1 MSYKINSNK
10 KIDQN
15 LVSLINILTEHKIN
29 YWICHGTLLGI
40 IRDKKLIPWDHD
52 IDIGVIEN
60 KKYRK
65 ILPIILKKEG
75 FKEIKKTFLE
85 NDGMLK
91 FVKNGGREVDINFYQ
106 IDKNKKTVFVK
117 WYIPKNFLMK
127 IIDALSF
134 AKTYKG
140 NSSKLINMFG
150 FSENFFLYLK
160 KILVSSGVFYSH
172 AGYSHDKNYALKIKK
187 YNFCGLKI
195 FVPSD
200 FNDYLRDLYGE
211 KWKIPIKKYNW
222 IKHSPSTILFQS
234 K

>member
-10 KIDQN
+10 KIDRN
-15 LVSLINILTEHKIN
+15 LVSLINILTENKIN

-40 IRDKKLIPWDHD
+40 IRDKNLIPWDHD
-52 IDIGVIEN
+52 IDIGVMEN

-65 ILPIILKKEG
+65 ILPILLKQKG
-75 FKEIKKTFLE
+75 FKEIKKTFLD

-91 FVKNGGREVDINFYQ
+91 FVKNGGKEVDINFYQ
-106 IDKNKKTVFVK
+106 KDKNKKTVFVK
-117 WYIPKNFLMK
+117 WHIPKNFLMK
-127 IIDALSF
+127 VIDALSF

-140 NSSKLINMFG
+140 NSSKLINIFG

-160 KILVSSGVFYSH
+160 KILVTSGVFYSR
-172 AGYSHDKNYALKIKK
+172 AGYSHNKNYAFKTKK

-200 FNDYLRDLYGE
+200 FNGYLRDIYGE
-211 KWKIPIKKYNW
+211 KWRIPIKKYNW
-222 IKHSPSTILFQS
+222 IKHSPSTTLFQS